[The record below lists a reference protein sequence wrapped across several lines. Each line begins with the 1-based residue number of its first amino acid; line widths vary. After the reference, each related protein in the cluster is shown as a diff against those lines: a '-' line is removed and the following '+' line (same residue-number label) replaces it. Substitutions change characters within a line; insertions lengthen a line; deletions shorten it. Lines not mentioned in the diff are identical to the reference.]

1 MQVSL
6 CSVWW
11 LTQELTPSQS
21 SERAAMEVSGK
32 DGASISYPPLKA
44 QGSTWKVD
52 RETVAS

>member
-6 CSVWW
+6 CSARW

-21 SERAAMEVSGK
+21 SEKAAMVVSGK